1 MFIRSNLSNESI
13 TKIFLKNT
21 RKIAWIFLSM
31 QFIELGFLWTI
42 YRSKIIPS
50 STFSCYHCIIP
61 YPFLCASKCFS
72 SIKYLLFDLITSPWL
87 YHKRCPNLLICWY
100 KFFSAF
106 WFLGAVDRAWRKKTG
121 VILYPYLSHVWLK
134 FSFVYS
140 WKAVCPSSNNKCYL
154 EFSLQVISLCY

>member
-87 YHKRCPNLLICWY
+87 YHKRCPIY
-100 KFFSAF
+100 SY
-106 WFLGAVDRAWRKKTG
+106 VD
-121 VILYPYLSHVWLK
+121 IS
-134 FSFVYS
+134 
-140 WKAVCPSSNNKCYL
+140 
-154 EFSLQVISLCY
+154 FSLHFGFWVQLTEPEGRKLVLYYIPTFLMSGWNFHLCIAEKQFVLVQIISAI